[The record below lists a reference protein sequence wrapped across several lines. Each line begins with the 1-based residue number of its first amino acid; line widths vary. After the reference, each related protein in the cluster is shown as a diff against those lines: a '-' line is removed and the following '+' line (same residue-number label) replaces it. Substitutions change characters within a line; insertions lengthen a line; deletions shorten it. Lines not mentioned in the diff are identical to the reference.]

1 MRRFLLVL
9 IFILLGATF
18 VRGWQSSPG
27 VSRAAGCVD
36 VPPTPDYLASNS
48 ERDAVAAINNARAG
62 EHLGTLRL
70 PDNFYQ
76 LDPAQQQFV
85 LINLERTDRGLR
97 PLRLDANLTQI
108 AQNYSRQLRDLN
120 FFAHTSPIAGT
131 FSERIDSNA
140 ALAGHYA
147 LAAENLAG
155 NPAPGAG
162 AMYEY
167 MYDDSVEACG
177 HRENILD
184 PNVTLVGI
192 GWVAGSTYG
201 SISAQEFIGSASWDP
216 YKGALATTQTPQVR
230 IVEVKDQGGG
240 QPDHVSQGGGQPRPY
255 PGRAR
260 GWITYGEGAGLAV
273 VLKSFH
279 AQVRSK
285 DSNVRITW
293 FVDRVGNV
301 PFNGADITLDESIL
315 SPGRHT
321 LFVYVVDG
329 EQNYG
334 MASFVVSI

>member
-1 MRRFLLVL
+1 VRRFFLVL

-36 VPPTPDYLASNS
+36 VPANPDYLASNS

-62 EHLGTLRL
+62 EHLRPLRL

-76 LDPAQQQFV
+76 LDPAQEQFV
-85 LINLERTDRGLR
+85 LINLERTDRGLL
-97 PLRLDANLTQI
+97 PLRLDANLARM
-108 AQNYSRQLRDLN
+108 AQNYSRQMRDLH

-131 FSERIDSNA
+131 FSERIDSNP

-184 PNVTLVGI
+184 ANVTLVGI
-192 GWVAGSTYG
+192 GWAPGSIYG
-201 SISAQEFIGSASWDP
+201 SMSAQEFIGSASWNP
-216 YKGALATTQTPQVR
+216 YGGVLPAAQTPQVR
-230 IVEVKDQGGG
+230 IVELQ
-240 QPDHVSQGGGQPRPY
+240 DHARNIDGYRWIHYQRWGKRASLVSFQAQLG
-255 PGRAR
+255 PGDGKA
-260 GWITYGEGAGLAV
+260 
-273 VLKSFH
+273 
-279 AQVRSK
+279 
-285 DSNVRITW
+285 RITW
-293 FVDRVGNV
+293 FLDRAGNI
-301 PFNGADITLDESIL
+301 PFSGADITLDVSAL

-321 LFVYVVDG
+321 LFVYAVDG

-334 MASFVVSI
+334 VASYAIVV